1 MMSGG
6 IAEIAIE
13 EQLQQISL
21 KILDEV
27 RTLYELLSNMA
38 NSNLNYMQ
46 VYAKINGIKNEVES
60 NKYRLGEYIFKIR
73 EGLLDKDLYVEIL
86 NNLEKI
92 GQNIDSA
99 SYRLSVLLSK
109 NSNLDSIIYK
119 LLVVMCE
126 KIITSF
132 THFIEALRL
141 LSVNPKNSLENA
153 KNVVKIEQEVDDLY
167 RSLELVLFEKN
178 IDNFLHIMLL
188 KDVADRLEDSED
200 LLKVSAD
207 DITYI
212 AYERI

>member
-1 MMSGG
+1 MSGG

-27 RTLYELLSNMA
+27 RTLYELLSNIT

-167 RSLELVLFEKN
+167 RSLELALFEKN
-178 IDNFLHIMLL
+178 INNFLHIMLL

-207 DITYI
+207 DVTYI

>member
-1 MMSGG
+1 
-6 IAEIAIE
+6 
-13 EQLQQISL
+13 
-21 KILDEV
+21 
-27 RTLYELLSNMA
+27 
-38 NSNLNYMQ
+38 
-46 VYAKINGIKNEVES
+46 
-60 NKYRLGEYIFKIR
+60 RLGEYIFKIR

>member
-27 RTLYELLSNMA
+27 RTLYELLSNIT

-167 RSLELVLFEKN
+167 RSLELALFEKN
-178 IDNFLHIMLL
+178 INNFLHIMLL

-207 DITYI
+207 DVTYI

>member
-1 MMSGG
+1 MSGG